1 MCEMLKVTSTD
12 LAGVYKELAEQIGL
26 QSTYVLYQYFKG
38 QQITFPLKFYSNE
51 YIAENVWKDHEE
63 GMGIRKIAKKY
74 EYSESRIRQILR
86 GKAGDKKAKL

>member
-26 QSTYVLYQYFKG
+26 KSTYALYQYFKG
-38 QQITFPLKFYSNE
+38 QQITFPLKFYSNRC
-51 YIAENVWKDHEE
+51 IAENVQKDYEE
-63 GMGIRKIAKKY
+63 GVSIRAIAKKY

-86 GKAGDKKAKL
+86 GRTGNKNKV